1 MAQQKTIFV
10 ATCGG
15 QPQIVTFALDQLL
28 AEGEAIEMVHL
39 VYLQPRSDRLKKAMG
54 KLLDVLRSEPRYTHL
69 KVVKHPIYIN
79 RTHVTDVINSEDA
92 ALVWEFI
99 NQLITSLKQSGY
111 RMHLCISGGR
121 RILGMLMMS
130 AASVHFYPN
139 DKIWHMFTP
148 DQIQAKAREGAMMH
162 LPPDSGFQLVEVP
175 MLPLGTIFVSMRNIN
190 HFNQKRA
197 FLDSQQEERCL
208 EVIETLTSR
217 QKDVLEQFALGLT
230 PDEVSEKLVISI
242 HTVDSHK
249 RRIFEKCR
257 DAWDLPED
265 NRLTYHFLA
274 DQFEP
279 FF

>member
-28 AEGEAIEMVHL
+28 ADGEAIEIVHL
-39 VYLQPRSDRLKKAMG
+39 VYLQPRSDRLKKAMAR
-54 KLLDVLRSEPRYTHL
+54 LLDTLNSEPRYTGI

-79 RTHVTDVINSEDA
+79 RTHVRDVHNSEDA

-99 NQLITSLKQSGY
+99 NQFITNLKQSGY
-111 RMHLCISGGR
+111 RMHLVITGGR

-148 DQIQAKAREGAMMH
+148 DAVQAKVRGGAQMH

-197 FLDSQQEERCL
+197 FLDSQQEDRCL
-208 EVIETLTSR
+208 ELIGALTAR

-230 PDEVSEKLVISI
+230 PEKVAEKLVISI

-257 DAWDLPED
+257 DLWQLPEED
-265 NRLTYHFLA
+265 RLTYHFLA
-274 DQFEP
+274 DHFEP